1 MYNVTFRGT
10 GQLNGPV
17 IIDKTIE
24 LDDRT
29 TSSLTGL
36 KRYEVTSAI
45 LAIHYPGVIIDSS
58 KISIQSK
65 YINQKFEKK
74 LNKKTTKTKFNFT
87 FSNIFLWLVF
97 FPFKLL
103 WWIVKEIFKKD
114 RWD

>member
-17 IIDKTIE
+17 IINKTIE

-36 KRYEVTSAI
+36 KRDEVTSAI
-45 LAIHYPGVIIDSS
+45 LAIHYPGVKIDAS
-58 KISIQSK
+58 KISTQSK
-65 YINQKFEKK
+65 YIHEKTDKK
-74 LNKKTTKTKFNFT
+74 LSEKATKTKSNFT
-87 FSNIFLWLVF
+87 FSNILLWFVF

-103 WWIVKEIFKKD
+103 WWIIKEIFKKD
-114 RWD
+114 QWD